1 LSYVYRWPYY
11 ARGTVLYSA
20 CLYGI
25 SFICVGNMAG
35 NCVNFGIRVLS
46 AAHPG
51 VEPSHAEVCAIAT
64 AAGLFS
70 CLIHAVSR
78 RGGIL
83 LNDFFAIIKVCILLI
98 IPCATFA
105 VLAKGVEDENG
116 VQVPNIFGQNVDPKV
131 AFEAP
136 EDSAGPKSASLD
148 GYAAAYLSI
157 RESEE

>member
-1 LSYVYRWPYY
+1 
-11 ARGTVLYSA
+11 
-20 CLYGI
+20 
-25 SFICVGNMAG
+25 MAG

-46 AAHPG
+46 AARPG

-83 LNDFFAIIKVCILLI
+83 LNDLFAAIKVCILLI

-105 VLAKGVEDENG
+105 VLAKAVEDEDGAHVSN
-116 VQVPNIFGQNVDPKV
+116 VFAQNMDPKV
-131 AFEAP
+131 AFGAP
-136 EDSAGPKSASLD
+136 EGSAGPRSAALD

-157 RESEE
+157 RKYKDFPRSTPTTKVRN

>member
-1 LSYVYRWPYY
+1 
-11 ARGTVLYSA
+11 
-20 CLYGI
+20 
-25 SFICVGNMAG
+25 MAG

-64 AAGLFS
+64 VAGLFS

-116 VQVPNIFGQNVDPKV
+116 VQVPNVFGQNMDPKV

-136 EDSAGPKSASLD
+136 EDPADPKSASLD